1 MKIEEIRELAQ
12 IMKENGLGI
21 LELQEDGTNL
31 RMEAA
36 SAAAPAAPAVVP
48 VVQAVPAAA
57 PVQAAPAAPA
67 PAASAAPVATQ
78 DGTPVDFNNLK
89 EVKSPMVGVFYQ
101 APSPEANPSAA
112 AARARLHQKR
122 IPDPVRLFVGFG
134 QILYHL
140 ASRDNRHARCNHGLA
155 CSVLVA
161 HFGDH
166 LGGRPNK
173 DDVALLT

>member
-78 DGTPVDFNNLK
+78 GGTPVDFNNLK
-89 EVKSPMVGVFYQ
+89 KGKSPLVRGFY
-101 APSPEANPSAA
+101 
-112 AARARLHQKR
+112 
-122 IPDPVRLFVGFG
+122 
-134 QILYHL
+134 
-140 ASRDNRHARCNHGLA
+140 
-155 CSVLVA
+155 
-161 HFGDH
+161 
-166 LGGRPNK
+166 
-173 DDVALLT
+173 